1 MYMRQLLE
9 KLIEE
14 GQQEHGIPGFEC
26 QVHFKTSSL
35 IPTLKGAMASS
46 AAAGLLKAG
55 PVEGIFVMLSK
66 GEGPNREPVMAE
78 VMFEADQVARVER
91 LKMGDAPRI
100 VPPNGPMNVPR
111 IG

>member
-1 MYMRQLLE
+1 MYMKALLE
-9 KLIEE
+9 KLLEE
-14 GQQEHGIPGFEC
+14 NQENGVPGVEC

-46 AAAGLLKAG
+46 AAAGLLRAG

-78 VMFEADQVARVER
+78 VMFEAEQVARVER
-91 LKMGDAPRI
+91 LKVGEAPRI
-100 VPPNGPMNVPR
+100 VGPNGPMTVPR
-111 IG
+111 VG